1 MTDDSYL
8 SIRNVTKRFGDFVAL
23 NDVSLDVKKGE
34 FVCFLGPSG
43 CGKTTLLRAIAG
55 LDIQQE
61 GKIIQNKQDI
71 SNLPPS
77 NRDFGIVFQSYA
89 LFPNLTVSQNVG
101 FGLMGKGWSKAKIQ
115 ARVDELLLKVGLDA
129 HAQKYPSQISGGQ
142 QQRVALARAL
152 ANSPGLLLLDE
163 PLSALD
169 AKVRVRL
176 RSELKQLQRSLG
188 ITTIMVT
195 HDQDEA
201 LALADKIVVMSDG
214 RIEQVGTPEEIYTR
228 PASAFVADFVGS
240 MNFLSALVVDR
251 QRVRVGVRE
260 FDVPDLIENQTN
272 VTLAFRPEDVRI
284 FEGENRHENLMSLQ
298 VKTREFCGSYIRAT
312 LASPEIGSAV
322 ITADISKNMASNSRL
337 FEVPKLDVYIPK
349 SALRVFEGG
358 WSALQT

>member
-1 MTDDSYL
+1 MDEPYL
-8 SIRNVTKRFGDFVAL
+8 QISSLTKRFGDFVAL
-23 NDVSLDVKKGE
+23 DRVSLDITAQE

-61 GKIIQNKQDI
+61 GQIIQSGKDI
-71 SNLPPS
+71 SSLPPS
-77 NRDFGIVFQSYA
+77 DRDFGIVFQSYA
-89 LFPNLTVSQNVG
+89 LFPNLTVSENVG
-101 FGLMGKGWSKAKIQ
+101 FGLLGNGWTKSKAQ
-115 ARVDELLLKVGLDA
+115 VRVEELLLKVGLDA
-129 HAQKYPSQISGGQ
+129 HAQKYPTQISGGQ

-214 RIEQVGTPEEIYTR
+214 KIEQVGTPEEIYTR

-240 MNFLSALVVDR
+240 MNFLSARVVDR

-260 FDVPDLIENQTN
+260 FEVSDVMDDLTS

-284 FEGENRHENLMSLQ
+284 YEGEQQPENLLSLQ
-298 VKTREFCGSYIRAT
+298 VTSREFCGSYIRTT
-312 LASPEIGSAV
+312 LESPELGSV
-322 ITADISKNMASNSRL
+322 QITADISKNMASNSHL
-337 FEVPKLDVYIPK
+337 FDVPKLDVYLPK
-349 SALRVFEGG
+349 SALRVFKNGQ
-358 WSALQT
+358 SNRQA